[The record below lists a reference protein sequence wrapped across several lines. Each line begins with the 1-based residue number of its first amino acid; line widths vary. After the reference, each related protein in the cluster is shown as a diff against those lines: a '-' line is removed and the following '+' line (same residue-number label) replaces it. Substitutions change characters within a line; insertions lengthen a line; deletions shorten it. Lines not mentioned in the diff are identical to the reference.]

1 MSYNDNNLIGVD
13 TQGGDAYICSAGG
26 IYMDWEKFAAPS
38 EEYLRLSAKL
48 YDLFNQHRRRN
59 TRAESERIADE
70 MYALNRLLDQSPE
83 QQYLDEVRAITWNTK
98 ADR

>member
-1 MSYNDNNLIGVD
+1 
-13 TQGGDAYICSAGG
+13 
-26 IYMDWEKFAAPS
+26 MDWEKFAAPS

-70 MYALNRLLDQSPE
+70 MYALNRLLDQTPE